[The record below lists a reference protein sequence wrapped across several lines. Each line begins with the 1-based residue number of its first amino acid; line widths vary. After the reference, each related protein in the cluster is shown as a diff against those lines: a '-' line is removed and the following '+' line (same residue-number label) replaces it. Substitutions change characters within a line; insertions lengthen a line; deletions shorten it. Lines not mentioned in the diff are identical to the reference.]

1 MADSTYAPILAP
13 HPPGFRPC
21 RGLNWAFIG
30 LLYTS
35 FYMCRYN
42 LSLANSAISGEFGFS
57 KAQMGNVITTALL
70 AYACGLIVNGLLA
83 DRLGGKRAMLIG
95 AAGTV
100 IMNVAFGVASFWG
113 LLWLFALIRGIDGY
127 LQAFGA
133 PGMVKTNAAWFRHTE
148 RGGFAGIF
156 GFMINLGRFG
166 IFQLGPAL
174 LAGFTF
180 LGLIR
185 IPPLHWRWLFWV
197 PAGITLA
204 IGVCMALIVKDAP
217 EQANFPPVNPY
228 EETGGHVR
236 IKLSEVFKIM
246 AMNPVIWIV
255 ACAYACTGS
264 VRQGIDQWFPRFMQ
278 EVHHVD
284 YESAQFQL
292 VAFSIPFVASAG
304 SLVSGFI
311 SDKVFRG
318 RRAPVAAALYFIET
332 AIILL
337 AAQFHS
343 ANAAVLFLI
352 LISFTANATH
362 SILGTAAAMDIGGAK
377 MAGSAAGVIDS
388 FQYFGGSLAGYFLG
402 ALLDRSWGNYFYFMA
417 PFGIIGGVLML
428 SILGRITLTK
438 QQGAV
443 TPSLAAN
450 S

>member
-1 MADSTYAPILAP
+1 MPKSADVPILVP
-13 HPPGFRPC
+13 HPLGFRPR
-21 RGLNWAFIG
+21 RGLNWVLIG

-42 LSLANSAISGEFGFS
+42 LPLASSEISRTLGYS
-57 KAQMGNVITTALL
+57 KAQIGTIITTAFL

-83 DRLGGKRAMLIG
+83 DRLGGKCAMLIG
-95 AAGTV
+95 AAGTIV
-100 IMNVAFGVASFWG
+100 MNIGFGVASFWG
-113 LLWLFALIRGIDGY
+113 LLWLFVVIRGIDGY

-133 PGMVKTNAAWFRHTE
+133 PGMVKINAAWFRHTE

-156 GFMINLGRFG
+156 GFMINLGRFA
-166 IFQLGPAL
+166 IFELGPAL

-185 IPPLHWRWLFWV
+185 IPPLHWRWLFWI
-197 PAGITLA
+197 PAGITLLV
-204 IGVCMALIVKDAP
+204 GTCMALIVKETP
-217 EQANFPPVNPY
+217 EEANFPPVNPH
-228 EETGGHVR
+228 EETGRGVR
-236 IKLSEVFKIM
+236 PKTFDAFRLM
-246 AMNPVIWIV
+246 ATNPVIWII

-264 VRQGIDQWFPRFMQ
+264 VRQGIDQWFPRFML

-304 SLVSGFI
+304 SLLSGFI
-311 SDKVFRG
+311 SDKVFHG

-337 AAQFHS
+337 AAQFDS
-343 ANAAVLFLI
+343 ANAAVVFLI
-352 LISFTANATH
+352 LISFTANSTH

-377 MAGSAAGVIDS
+377 MAGTAAGVIDS
-388 FQYFGGSLAGYFLG
+388 FQYLGGSLAGYFLG
-402 ALLDRSWGNYFYFMA
+402 ALLDRSWGSYFYFMA

-428 SILGRITLTK
+428 LILGRITLSSNQAQSHTH
-438 QQGAV
+438 
-443 TPSLAAN
+443 LA
-450 S
+450 

>member
-1 MADSTYAPILAP
+1 M
-13 HPPGFRPC
+13 
-21 RGLNWAFIG
+21 
-30 LLYTS
+30 
-35 FYMCRYN
+35 
-42 LSLANSAISGEFGFS
+42 
-57 KAQMGNVITTALL
+57 
-70 AYACGLIVNGLLA
+70 
-83 DRLGGKRAMLIG
+83 
-95 AAGTV
+95 
-100 IMNVAFGVASFWG
+100 
-113 LLWLFALIRGIDGY
+113 
-127 LQAFGA
+127 QAFGA
-133 PGMVKTNAAWFRHTE
+133 PGMVKINAAWFQHTE

-180 LGLIR
+180 LRLIR

-204 IGVCMALIVKDAP
+204 IGVCLALIVKDAP

-284 YESAQFQL
+284 YQSAQFQF

-304 SLVSGFI
+304 SLISGVI

-332 AIILL
+332 EIILL

-343 ANAAVLFLI
+343 ANADVFFLVLI
-352 LISFTANATH
+352 LFPAKAAQYNIRIAATIACLF
-362 SILGTAAAMDIGGAK
+362 SLMAA
-377 MAGSAAGVIDS
+377 V
-388 FQYFGGSLAGYFLG
+388 
-402 ALLDRSWGNYFYFMA
+402 
-417 PFGIIGGVLML
+417 V
-428 SILGRITLTK
+428 
-438 QQGAV
+438 
-443 TPSLAAN
+443 
-450 S
+450 